1 MAANGFEWR
10 YNVSGGRPLI
20 LTMAMKDTETLTRGD
35 MLNVESGEVDLAA
48 TGDAALAGIF
58 VGPENPNDAVDGKPG
73 TLSGTDSTTI
83 VKVLVN
89 PDAVYADPNDTSA
102 RLAGATL
109 DISGAT
115 GAQTLAAS
123 SNTEFVVV
131 ERKRQASDEPRVMIC
146 SSAHYLAKAQSE

>member
-10 YNVSGGRPLI
+10 YNISGGRPLI
-20 LTMAMKDTETLTRGD
+20 LTFLMKDTETLTRGD
-35 MLNVESGEVDLAA
+35 MVNIESGEVDLAV
-48 TGDAALAGIF
+48 TTDAAIAGIF

-83 VKVLVN
+83 VKVIVN
-89 PDAVYADPNDTSA
+89 PDAVYADANDTSA

-115 GAQTLAAS
+115 SAQTLAAS

-131 ERKRQASDEPRVMIC
+131 ERKRQSSDETRVMIC
-146 SSAHYLAKAQSE
+146 SSAHYLAKAQ

>member
-20 LTMAMKDTETLTRGD
+20 LTLAMKDTETLTRGD
-35 MLNVESGEVDLAA
+35 MLNIESGEVDLAA

-58 VGPENPNDAVDGKPG
+58 VGPENPEDAVDGKPG
-73 TLSGTDSTTI
+73 TLAGTDSTTI
-83 VKVLVN
+83 VKVIVN
-89 PDAVYADPNDTSA
+89 PDAVYADANDTSA

-115 GAQTLAAS
+115 GAQTVAAS

-131 ERKRQASDEPRVMIC
+131 ERKRQSSDETRLMIC
-146 SSAHYLAKAQSE
+146 SSAHYLAKAQ

>member
-1 MAANGFEWR
+1 MAAIGFEWR

-20 LTMAMKDTETLTRGD
+20 LTFLMKDTETLTRGD
-35 MLNVESGEVDLAA
+35 MLNIESGEVDLCA
-48 TGDAALAGIF
+48 TGDAAIAGVF
-58 VGPENPNDAVDGKPG
+58 VGPENPNDATDGEPG
-73 TLSGTDSTTI
+73 KVSGTDSTTI
-83 VKVLVN
+83 VKAIVN
-89 PDAVYADPNDTSA
+89 PDAVYADPNDTNA

-131 ERKRQASDEPRVMIC
+131 ERKRQSSDETRVMIC
-146 SSAHYLAKAQSE
+146 SSAHYLAKAQ